1 MCCVKKYPP
10 RTRGRQV
17 VESQGILAWRQAL
30 RQCVAHQA
38 CRRQLLAVLDRL
50 SRPECLPASL
60 MLGYRTTDVPPRVSP
75 RKYCSSRPPPTCR
88 RHGFALSSWQALR
101 RGCRFDN
108 NVQETAGQ
116 AARPRSGVL
125 GCSPA
130 WLDWP
135 REKEKSL
142 SNAEGLRVSQAK
154 RSGGQEPNRG
164 MAQVERLQL
173 RVESPL
179 LYLTLCELRR
189 VITVGV

>member
-38 CRRQLLAVLDRL
+38 FRRQLLAVLDRL

-60 MLGYRTTDVPPRVSP
+60 MLGYRATDVPPRVSP

-88 RHGFALSSWQALR
+88 RHGFAMSSWQALR

-108 NVQETAGQ
+108 NVQETAGPGRTSSKR
-116 AARPRSGVL
+116 RPWVH
-125 GCSPA
+125 PA
-130 WLDWP
+130 WLDWTLS
-135 REKEKSL
+135 KEKSPPAMPRDFEFHRP
-142 SNAEGLRVSQAK
+142 SAVVVKS
-154 RSGGQEPNRG
+154 
-164 MAQVERLQL
+164 
-173 RVESPL
+173 
-179 LYLTLCELRR
+179 LTE
-189 VITVGV
+189 VWPT